1 MLTWFIRAL
10 FVCASG
16 GLGYQIAKLIGK
28 TSAPYQP
35 LSTTALF
42 WGIIV
47 GVFVSVIVIFFEAIF
62 SKRPIQSISA
72 VVFGLICGFLLA
84 ILFHEAILLAMPTE
98 VQNTKRLYD
107 YMKDAN
113 PNKQDRLYFNDLPAF
128 RDMLKLTLF
137 VIFSYVSVV
146 VIYKTR
152 DNFRFVIPY
161 VEFQK
166 EEKRARPI
174 LVDTS
179 AIIDGRLSEIC
190 QTHVLDN
197 PLVVPKFVIQELQK
211 VADSPDRLRRNRG
224 RRGLEV
230 LNSIQRN
237 EHVDVQIEDMRGAA
251 GSNVDSKLVSMAA
264 QRQARL
270 ITCDYN
276 LSRIAELQDVEVIN
290 INDLANALKPI
301 KLPGEEVHVK
311 VIRQGDEAGQ
321 GVGYLSDGTMVVIE
335 QASDKIG
342 KTVGLTVT
350 SVLQT
355 SAGRMIFGRIK
366 EPA

>member
-1 MLTWFIRAL
+1 M
-10 FVCASG
+10 
-16 GLGYQIAKLIGK
+16 
-28 TSAPYQP
+28 
-35 LSTTALF
+35 
-42 WGIIV
+42 
-47 GVFVSVIVIFFEAIF
+47 
-62 SKRPIQSISA
+62 
-72 VVFGLICGFLLA
+72 
-84 ILFHEAILLAMPTE
+84 
-98 VQNTKRLYD
+98 
-107 YMKDAN
+107 
-113 PNKQDRLYFNDLPAF
+113 
-128 RDMLKLTLF
+128 
-137 VIFSYVSVV
+137 
-146 VIYKTR
+146 
-152 DNFRFVIPY
+152 
-161 VEFQK
+161 
-166 EEKRARPI
+166 
-174 LVDTS
+174 
-179 AIIDGRLSEIC
+179 
-190 QTHVLDN
+190 
-197 PLVVPKFVIQELQK
+197 VPKFVIQELQK